1 VSGSCVKAGSWVVD
15 DVGHVKAR
23 VARRLD
29 LYFAQPPPPDAFT
42 GLPGLRSVEQ
52 AGEHVA
58 LVLEGNADAAVK
70 RAADFAV
77 TTLSSRELDLEDIF
91 LELVEARDAA

>member
-1 VSGSCVKAGSWVVD
+1 VKAGSWVVD

-77 TTLSSRELDLEDIF
+77 TTLSSREPDLEDIF